1 MSIMTILSGIPL
13 YTTKKEALVWALAN
27 GVKGYHTHKHKNKIG
42 YMGGATHSTAT
53 RVSLAKP
60 INTIQQ
66 TIAPTPQMNQDQQTP
81 VEPLQPTRPQ
91 PITQPVRATEPIR
104 RTTPVRTTTPVR
116 RTSSGGGGGGGG
128 Y

>member
-1 MSIMTILSGIPL
+1 MTILSGIPL

-53 RVSLAKP
+53 RVSIAKP
-60 INTIQQ
+60 ISTIQQ
-66 TIAPTPQMNQDQQTP
+66 AVAPTPQMNQDQQAP
-81 VEPLQPTRPQ
+81 VEPLQQPQPTRPQ
-91 PITQPVRATEPIR
+91 PIAQPVRATEPIR
-104 RTTPVRTTTPVR
+104 RTTPVR
-116 RTSSGGGGGGGG
+116 RTSSGGGGSGGGGG